1 MCYNE
6 KNKED
11 TMLTK
16 EEQARIYHAYQE
28 TMKITKEAKSSMHM
42 TFKEFCEMYV
52 FTTENVSG
60 YLSKLKV
67 KGKKVLT
74 VTASGDHLINLALLG
89 ACEVH
94 NFDINSNAYFM
105 AELKIAALKVLSY
118 EEFLLFFTDSKDRTQ
133 DYVGLVAVQKKV
145 EENELTFDYKTYLRI
160 REQLGE
166 DVALYW
172 DMLFEEYHFNG
183 KELMNS
189 GIVYGGDRTA
199 AIYNNP
205 YLQSEENYHKARE
218 CIDQVGRK
226 YLTMDVLNLYKLTD
240 TYDIILLSNIYDYVT
255 DEWMGGMKEEA
266 FTQYVTEELSKKL
279 NPNGKISIAYQY
291 HYQTKDQAFKPS
303 LKNLFKRK
311 YTLEKREAL
320 ERFSFKK
327 LLVSSVIRE
336 YREATEKDCVYLYE
350 EGKTK

>member
-1 MCYNE
+1 
-6 KNKED
+6 
-11 TMLTK
+11 MLTK
-16 EEQARIYHAYQE
+16 EEQARVYHAYQE
-28 TMKITKEAKSSMHM
+28 TMKITKEAKSAMHM
-42 TFKEFCEMYV
+42 TFKEFCEMYA
-52 FTTENVSG
+52 FTTENVRG
-60 YLSKLKV
+60 YFSKLKV

-89 ACEVH
+89 ASEVH

-105 AELKIAALKVLSY
+105 SELKIAALKVLSY
-118 EEFLLFFTDSKDRTQ
+118 EEFLLFFTDSKDRAQ
-133 DYVGLVAVQKKV
+133 DYVGLVAIQKKV
-145 EENELTFDYKTYLRI
+145 DENEFVFDYKTYLRI
-160 REQLGE
+160 REHLGE

-183 KELMNS
+183 KELMSS

-205 YLQSEENYHKARE
+205 YLQNEENYNRARE
-218 CIDQVGRK
+218 CIDQVDRS
-226 YLTMDVLNLYKLTD
+226 YLTMDVLNLHKLTE

-255 DEWMGGMKEEA
+255 DEWVGGIKEEA

-279 NPNGKISIAYQY
+279 NTGGKISIAYQY
-291 HYQTKDQAFKPS
+291 HYRTKDRAFTPS
-303 LKNLFKRK
+303 LKNLFKSK

-320 ERFSFKK
+320 EKFSFRKI
-327 LLVSSVIRE
+327 LVSSVVRE
-336 YREATEKDCVYLYE
+336 YREESYQDCIYLYE